1 MNSPI
6 RIPTKEC
13 IELYE
18 NIEKNNYNCW
28 PSYPA
33 IDCNNIS
40 LIGRDGNMWTSIDN
54 NWVCTGLIKA
64 DSRGSAV
71 GDREAASTFGSDFGQ
86 VISKCDKL
94 KSLGLNIR
102 GSDSCISEYD
112 VRKICSIPS
121 LKKLDLRCIEC
132 HNISFIPDNIELCC
146 LYKYKKGS
154 DPLSSS
160 GNCNISFM

>member
-64 DSRGSAV
+64 D
-71 GDREAASTFGSDFGQ
+71 REAASTFGSDREAA
-86 VISKCDKL
+86 STK
-94 KSLGLNIR
+94 
-102 GSDSCISEYD
+102 GSDSLGTAEQPAVTATVARIQG
-112 VRKICSIPS
+112 PS
-121 LKKLDLRCIEC
+121 GRI
-132 HNISFIPDNIELCC
+132 
-146 LYKYKKGS
+146 
-154 DPLSSS
+154 
-160 GNCNISFM
+160 

>member
-64 DSRGSAV
+64 DREAASTFCS
-71 GDREAASTFGSDFGQ
+71 DREAAST
-86 VISKCDKL
+86 K
-94 KSLGLNIR
+94 
-102 GSDSCISEYD
+102 GSDSLGTAEQPAVTATVARIQG
-112 VRKICSIPS
+112 PS
-121 LKKLDLRCIEC
+121 GRI
-132 HNISFIPDNIELCC
+132 
-146 LYKYKKGS
+146 
-154 DPLSSS
+154 
-160 GNCNISFM
+160 

>member
-40 LIGRDGNMWTSIDN
+40 LIGRDGNMWKSIDN
-54 NWVCTGLIKA
+54 TWVCTGLIKA
-64 DSRGSAV
+64 D
-71 GDREAASTFGSDFGQ
+71 REAAST
-86 VISKCDKL
+86 
-94 KSLGLNIR
+94 
-102 GSDSCISEYD
+102 
-112 VRKICSIPS
+112 
-121 LKKLDLRCIEC
+121 
-132 HNISFIPDNIELCC
+132 
-146 LYKYKKGS
+146 KGS
-154 DPLSSS
+154 DRFIGAVGDRGAAAAEGGDSLGTAEKPA
-160 GNCNISFM
+160 SFDFREAGVVDVDAPQPEVTAKGGGR

>member
-71 GDREAASTFGSDFGQ
+71 GDREAASTFGSD
-86 VISKCDKL
+86 
-94 KSLGLNIR
+94 SLGTAEQPASFGPGR
-102 GSDSCISEYD
+102 VEDD
-112 VRKICSIPS
+112 PQPAVTATVARIPT
-121 LKKLDLRCIEC
+121 
-132 HNISFIPDNIELCC
+132 
-146 LYKYKKGS
+146 
-154 DPLSSS
+154 
-160 GNCNISFM
+160 